1 MWKKCLALTTA
12 GLLSGSTIVSA
23 VAQPYGPYDG
33 PPPGPDYG
41 PPPAPEYGPPPP
53 PPPPGGFVDYRERYG
68 AYDPYWRDC
77 QRERSSNTAGGA
89 IIGALAGGLFGNAVS
104 SRRSQGAGTLLGAL
118 AGGAVGAAVGN
129 NLSCQDRDRAYRVYY
144 RGLASGRPGRYDWQG
159 PSARGYLDVNSYWV
173 GRNGERCAN
182 YDQTIFVR
190 GRPEYN
196 HGYACQQP
204 DGAWAFYG

>member
-1 MWKKCLALTTA
+1 MRNRKLRIAAAVLLA
-12 GLLSGSTIVSA
+12 SA
-23 VAQPYGPYDG
+23 AVVPAMAQPYGPPPPPDYGPSYG
-33 PPPGPDYG
+33 PPDNGPGYG
-41 PPPAPEYGPPPP
+41 PPPAP
-53 PPPPGGFVDYRERYG
+53 GGYIDYRERYG

-77 QRERSSNTAGGA
+77 QRERSGNTAGGA

-144 RGLASGRPGRYDWQG
+144 RGLASGRPGRYDWNG
-159 PSARGYLDVNSYWV
+159 PGARGYLDVNAYWV

-182 YDQTIFVR
+182 YDQTIFVH
-190 GRPEYN
+190 GRPEYDR
-196 HGYACQQP
+196 GYACQQP